1 MIVFSLQNASW
12 NEIRVHNVTLSPHT
26 AATVYVIPV
35 TNEEACARMN
45 REDYV
50 YPLNNYSIL
59 ASMPAIQQHNIRLAP
74 LPPNF
79 DSPHDETVL
88 MTRV

>member
-1 MIVFSLQNASW
+1 MKYVFTMLHYLAYSS
-12 NEIRVHNVTLSPHT
+12 T
-26 AATVYVIPV
+26 TVYVIPV
-35 TNEEACARMN
+35 TNEEACAPMN

-59 ASMPAIQQHNIRLAP
+59 ASMPAIQQHNVRLAP
-74 LPPNF
+74 PPNF